1 MKGNIY
7 VGTICVESN
16 EKKWYTIFKHMIH
29 SKIDI
34 AVRFGV
40 RLGFRV
46 SLARTSV
53 CGCVCVGVL
62 RNTGVHLY
70 TCYVSVI
77 LIAWEVERNWG

>member
-1 MKGNIY
+1 MY

-34 AVRFGV
+34 AERFGV

-46 SLARTSV
+46 SLASKSV
-53 CGCVCVGVL
+53 RVCVCVWVL
-62 RNTGVHLY
+62 RNTGVHLSI
-70 TCYVSVI
+70 CYVSVI